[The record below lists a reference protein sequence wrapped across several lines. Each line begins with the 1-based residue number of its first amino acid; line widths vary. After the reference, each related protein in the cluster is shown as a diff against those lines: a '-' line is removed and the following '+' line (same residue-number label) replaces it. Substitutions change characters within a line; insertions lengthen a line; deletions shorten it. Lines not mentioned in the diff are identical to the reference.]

1 MVERKNFYLTGFFV
15 IVLDLLDEI
24 CEFGVDMLLSGDEG
38 PADGFKS
45 IRLHKKYWNMLLN
58 NLLID
63 ISDFISAIPN
73 RIKGIIFSRNTRHLS
88 HASKEIYSLL
98 TKGKDMNVDE
108 DLIDN
113 KIGSWLLDN
122 QFIETDDIDFLIE
135 FSTLTTEKRI
145 DSFLLSLTH
154 IDHFS
159 NNDSGFQM
167 LEQSVASYLRYLVD
181 IHRKSLMNYVKYEFN
196 TSSLV
201 ERQISLA
208 H

>member
-1 MVERKNFYLTGFFV
+1 
-15 IVLDLLDEI
+15 
-24 CEFGVDMLLSGDEG
+24 
-38 PADGFKS
+38 
-45 IRLHKKYWNMLLN
+45 MLLN

-73 RIKGIIFSRNTRHLS
+73 RIKGIIFSTNTRHLS

-113 KIGSWLLDN
+113 KIGSWLLYS